1 MVKRPK
7 RRKMRKR
14 RKRRNNVLVALRR
27 TPSSISGGARTF
39 TRTSWLGATRS
50 APKAPFAPTLRTTP
64 EESTPVDTPHAIK
77 KGVASGPLLGGAGST
92 NTNQCLPRPQG
103 RPQGKS
109 VLFNKRIQSL

>member
-1 MVKRPK
+1 
-7 RRKMRKR
+7 
-14 RKRRNNVLVALRR
+14 
-27 TPSSISGGARTF
+27 
-39 TRTSWLGATRS
+39 
-50 APKAPFAPTLRTTP
+50 
-64 EESTPVDTPHAIK
+64 VDTPHAIK